1 MNFVNIIK
9 DSFESIEPEDLACY
23 QNKLPDVIYVKMAK
37 DKNSKYWAEIQ
48 IGNDS
53 LFTEANSRDK
63 LEDNVNRAVAC
74 YYEVPQRYIPYLLIS
89 KRYSDPHLLKSKKD
103 FYVNA

>member
-1 MNFVNIIK
+1 MNLVNTIK
-9 DSFESIEPEDLACY
+9 DSFKSIESEVLACY
-23 QNKLPDVIYVKMAK
+23 QSKLPDVIFVKMAK
-37 DKNSKYWAEIQ
+37 DKDGKYWADIQ

-74 YYEVPQRYIPYLLIS
+74 YYEVPRRYIPYLLIS
-89 KRYSDPHLLKSKKD
+89 KRYSDPHLLKNKKE
-103 FYVNA
+103 ALKTA